1 MKQSIF
7 KKLHSLSIYSK
18 LAFMIFMIIVMFSS
32 AVIFLALQ
40 SSKKQTNEIINEMI
54 LSNIQSNKDFIADA
68 ILAHDYWS
76 LFKFLKSSS
85 KNSIIKSAGITDKN
99 FIVLADTNTKKHRLG
114 TILND
119 KKNHTII
126 PFRKDG
132 VLLGYFI
139 LNIQKNSIKKILEKN
154 FSNNFLL
161 LMLAA
166 LLSFFIAIYF
176 MKNLLDRLKILVEN
190 AKAVSLKKWNDIKEV
205 DSVENDE
212 ITDLIKTI
220 TVIMKEIKTSVKN
233 EEELKNFYHKILSS
247 VDIFIVICDK
257 DLNIMYQNNHGLKEY
272 IINEN
277 NQFKNKFIKNL
288 INCYINSS
296 CKFCK
301 QKISNEFGKDISL
314 LYQINFVNEYLVVSF
329 SDITQFAKMEE
340 NEKITHSLKTLGEI
354 SSLFAHEIKN
364 LLQPLKLLLFD
375 EDTIDKEDR
384 KVVNNTLDRMDA
396 QVADFLSLGKPLDI
410 KEIKSLFVKESVDEI
425 YQMLKPKFKKKNVKF
440 IENIDTNLKIYINE
454 SSLEMILVNLLT
466 NSLEAIDNDGFIEV
480 SWQKSEHDMSLLTVK
495 DNGCGINDN
504 IRENIFKPFFTTKEH
519 GSGLGLFTIYKM
531 VYLLG
536 GNMTLLESEDTTFEI
551 YLPTKRMEN

>member
-1 MKQSIF
+1 MF

-18 LAFMIFMIIVMFSS
+18 LAFMIFMIIVLFSS
-32 AVIFLALQ
+32 TVVFLAIQ

-99 FIVLADTNTKKHRLG
+99 FIVLADTNTKKHRIG

-119 KKNHTII
+119 KKKHTII
-126 PFRKDG
+126 PFKKDG

-139 LNIQKNSIKKILEKN
+139 LNIQKNSVKKILEKN
-154 FSNNFLL
+154 FTNNFLF
-161 LMLAA
+161 LMIAA
-166 LLSFFIAIYF
+166 LLSFFIAIFF

-190 AKAVSLKKWNDIKEV
+190 AKAVSLKKWDDIKEV

-220 TVIMKEIKTSVKN
+220 TVIMKEIKISVKK

-257 DLNIMYQNNHGLKEY
+257 DLNIMYQNNHNLKEY
-272 IINEN
+272 ILNDN
-277 NQFKNKFIKNL
+277 NQFKNRFIKNL
-288 INCYINSS
+288 INCYSNSS
-296 CKFCK
+296 CKLCK
-301 QKISNEFGKDISL
+301 QKISNEFDKDISL

-375 EDTIDKEDR
+375 EDFSDKEDMR
-384 KVVNNTLDRMDA
+384 IINNTLDKMDA
-396 QVADFLSLGKPLDI
+396 QVADFLSLGKPIDT
-410 KEIKSLFVKESVDEI
+410 KEIKSLYIKESVDEI

-440 IENIDTNLKIYINE
+440 IANIDTNLQIYINE
-454 SSLEMILVNLLT
+454 SSLELILVNLIT
-466 NSLEAIDNDGFIEV
+466 NSLEAIDKDGYIEV

-495 DNGCGINDN
+495 DSGCGINTN
-504 IRENIFKPFFTTKEH
+504 IRKNIFKPFFTTKEH

-536 GNMTLLESEDTTFEI
+536 GNMTLLESKNTTFEI
-551 YLPTKRMEN
+551 YLPTKRKED

>member
-1 MKQSIF
+1 
-7 KKLHSLSIYSK
+7 
-18 LAFMIFMIIVMFSS
+18 MFSS

-114 TILND
+114 TILDD

-190 AKAVSLKKWNDIKEV
+190 AKAVSLKKWDDIKEV

-257 DLNIMYQNNHGLKEY
+257 DLNIMYQNNHELKEH
-272 IINEN
+272 IVNDN

-288 INCYINSS
+288 INCYTNSS
-296 CKFCK
+296 CKLCK
-301 QKISNEFGKDISL
+301 QKISNEFDKDISL
-314 LYQINFVNEYLVVSF
+314 LYQINFVNEYLVASF

-375 EDTIDKEDR
+375 EDTIDKEDM

-440 IENIDTNLKIYINE
+440 IGNIDINLKIYINE

-466 NSLEAIDNDGFIEV
+466 NSLEAIDNNGFIEV

-495 DNGCGINDN
+495 DNGCGINDS

-536 GNMTLLESEDTTFEI
+536 GNMTLLESENTTFEI